1 MYFFIIKSG
10 ISRHFSGGCVSLM
23 NKKKKSSDF
32 VSGLLLGKGTGV
44 TFTTFLGYFN
54 AAAYL
59 IFFIAIALG
68 IASKI
73 FSQSRSARVAKSINL
88 KVPSCSKFLSLG

>member
-10 ISRHFSGGCVSLM
+10 ISRHFSGGYVFLM
-23 NKKKKSSDF
+23 NQKKKSSDF
-32 VSGLLLGKGTGV
+32 VSGLLYDKGIGV
-44 TFTTFLGYFN
+44 TFTAFQVYFN

-59 IFFIAIALG
+59 IFFIAMALG

-73 FSQSRSARVAKSINL
+73 LSQSRSARVAKSLDL
-88 KVPSCSKFLSLG
+88 KVSSCNKFVSLG

>member
-10 ISRHFSGGCVSLM
+10 ISRHFSGGYVSLM

-32 VSGLLLGKGTGV
+32 VSGLLYDKGIGV
-44 TFTTFLGYFN
+44 TFTIFYVYFN
-54 AAAYL
+54 AGAYL
-59 IFFIAIALG
+59 IFFIAMALG

-73 FSQSRSARVAKSINL
+73 FSQSWSARVAKSIDL
-88 KVPSCSKFLSLG
+88 KVSSCNKFVSLG